1 MVKKIT
7 ASCNLYLY
15 IIIVTVT
22 VAILSSF
29 NDNIYVQA
37 RIYEEKSKRRLF
49 SRRAAA
55 VATTLLGTNAF
66 FKYQGACA
74 QKCAGMVVNRNCAKN
89 EKSKADIQDKGKNA
103 GITNIQKC
111 GAACLQEAKK
121 TPNEKGCCFFR
132 DNINDGRPCYYSVGV
147 GTKSANHATRYAGEC
162 LAAPPTCEQ
171 TGCSGSN

>member
-74 QKCAGMVVNRNCAKN
+74 QKCTGMLWKHNCQKGGK
-89 EKSKADIQDKGKNA
+89 ETKLQDGK
-103 GITNIQKC
+103 ITDYQKC
-111 GAACLQEAKK
+111 GAACLEEAEK
-121 TPNEKGCCFFR
+121 TPQEKGCCHFR
-132 DNINDGRPCYYSVGV
+132 NNAKDMLNTQSQ
-147 GTKSANHATRYAGEC
+147 E
-162 LAAPPTCEQ
+162 
-171 TGCSGSN
+171 